1 MECVVEYQHELLYIS
16 LSCII
21 QKVYHIVETLL
32 LCANQKKNISAKLVV
47 PICRD
52 LRNLITS
59 ITQYLIRI
67 NGALASDIS

>member
-1 MECVVEYQHELLYIS
+1 MS

-21 QKVYHIVETLL
+21 QIVYRNVETLL
-32 LCANQKKNISAKLVV
+32 LSAKLNKNISAKLVV

-52 LRNLITS
+52 LRNLIIS

-67 NGALASDIS
+67 NGALAGDIS